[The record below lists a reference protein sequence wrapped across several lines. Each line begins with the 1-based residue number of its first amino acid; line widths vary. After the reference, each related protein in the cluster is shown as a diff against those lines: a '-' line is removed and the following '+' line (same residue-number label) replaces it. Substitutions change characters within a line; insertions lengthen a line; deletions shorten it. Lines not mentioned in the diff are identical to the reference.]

1 MITPEQEMWACALL
15 VEREHGERAVAFIAE
30 RVQSL
35 ALAGDMAGVD
45 RWRAIADKLD
55 QLRDWG
61 PSN

>member
-1 MITPEQEMWACALL
+1 MWACALL

-55 QLRDWG
+55 QLRDEG
-61 PSN
+61 SSN